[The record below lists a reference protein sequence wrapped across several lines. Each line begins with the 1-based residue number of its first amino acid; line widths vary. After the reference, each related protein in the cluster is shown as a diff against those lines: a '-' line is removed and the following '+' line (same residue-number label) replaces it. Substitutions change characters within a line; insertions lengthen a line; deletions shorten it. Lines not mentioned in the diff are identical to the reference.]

1 MGSDLRGDARTA
13 LGLLRPQLRCQVLA
27 EVVGF
32 EHRAYFD
39 FRLALAER
47 RAPDP
52 FDRFFERPH
61 LPQPESGDQ
70 LLALGEGSVD
80 HRVLAAA
87 EPDAH
92 AMGARAQPF
101 RREQY
106 TR

>member
-1 MGSDLRGDARTA
+1 MGSDLRGDACTA

-39 FRLALAER
+39 FLLALAER

-70 LLALGEGSVD
+70 LLALGERSVSHD
-80 HRVLAAA
+80 ATAAV
-87 EPDAH
+87 ESDPH
-92 AMGARAQPF
+92 AMSARP
-101 RREQY
+101 EP
-106 TR
+106 